1 MELYELY
8 EMNPFSIVNLFPQEN
23 LIERVENNDEED
35 LVEGFGAGGIFLMV
49 LLCCLLYLYSNYIII
64 KCYCGDF
71 LYILV
76 FGLLL
81 SCFPLC
87 TIPYL
92 YYQHFVKGCGKGR
105 IGFP

>member
-1 MELYELY
+1 MELLKK
-8 EMNPFSIVNLFPQEN
+8 NPVSIVNLFPQEN
-23 LIERVENNDEED
+23 LIQRFENNDDEEI
-35 LVEGFGAGGIFLMV
+35 VEGFGAGGIVLMQ
-49 LLCCLLYLYSNYIII
+49 LLCCLLSLYANYIII

-81 SCFPLC
+81 SCCPLC

-105 IGFP
+105 VGFP